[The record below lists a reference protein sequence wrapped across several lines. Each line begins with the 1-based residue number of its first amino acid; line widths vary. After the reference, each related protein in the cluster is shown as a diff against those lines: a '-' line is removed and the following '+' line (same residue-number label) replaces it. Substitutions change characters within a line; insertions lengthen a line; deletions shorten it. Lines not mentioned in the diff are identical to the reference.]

1 MKKQT
6 NQSVKAHL
14 LRGALILLSLLAIC
28 VIPFALASRSRGTAQ
43 AGQSADGVVRA
54 PAATDISKAPSLP
67 RTSQIPLANTGVIA
81 AHVKHVPPAP
91 KAPQVILYD
100 QYDNASLNATA
111 DETFTDFTGFDS
123 DLADDFVVPGGQTW
137 SVESIDADGT
147 YFNGSGPA
155 DSFHVFI
162 YVDV

>member
-67 RTSQIPLANTGVIA
+67 RTLQIPLANSGVIA

-91 KAPQVILYD
+91 KAPQGVLYD
-100 QYDNASLNATA
+100 QYDNAGTNATWSG
-111 DETFTDFTGFDS
+111 TLTDFTGFDA
-123 DLADDFVVPGGQTW
+123 DLADDFVVPAGQTW
-137 SVESIDADGT
+137 HVQSIDADGV
-147 YFNGSGPA
+147 YFGG
-155 DSFHVFI
+155 
-162 YVDV
+162 